1 MIDYFG
7 TSDVYLKIGQVF
19 KLLKG
24 SIASLVILPEKPLA
38 AYLPFHL
45 FL

>member
-7 TSDVYLKIGQVF
+7 ISDVYLKIGQVF

-24 SIASLVILPEKPLA
+24 SIACLGIPLEKPLA
-38 AYLPFHL
+38 ASLHFR
-45 FL
+45 